1 MFRWATHSATD
12 QRAGSAR
19 RLHRS
24 SGITRTSSCRR
35 ACALRYSSA
44 TSWSCGCMSLRHL
57 LCRPLPPFAAP
68 PLVHP
73 SLQASQSPY
82 RGSIARHF
90 LQCAPVLRHRVQH
103 LAFLLVDPRQVHVRE
118 LRRLVARRVHRL
130 FEPRNRVVL
139 PPQLDEIAPE
149 VDHPHAKLIQTS
161 PPSPSRQL
169 ISLPLLLM
177 LAAVALGWNLNGYRL
192 FDPDEGRNAE
202 VAREMAQSNDYVVP
216 HLDGLPYLDK

>member
-1 MFRWATHSATD
+1 MFRCATHSATD

-57 LCRPLPPFAAP
+57 LCRPCRHLPPFAAP

-73 SLQASQSPY
+73 SLQAPQSPD

-118 LRRLVARRVHRL
+118 LRRLVPRRVHRL
-130 FEPRNRVVL
+130 LEPRNRIVL
-139 PPQLDEIAPE
+139 PPQLDEIAPDVVIRIPE
-149 VDHPHAKLIQTS
+149 RGVHRDRARSEEHTS
-161 PPSPSRQL
+161 ELQSPCNLVCR
-169 ISLPLLLM
+169 LLLEKKK
-177 LAAVALGWNLNGYRL
+177 NTH
-192 FDPDEGRNAE
+192 
-202 VAREMAQSNDYVVP
+202 S
-216 HLDGLPYLDK
+216 